1 MENFI
6 MTSTDCNIVAPN
18 GAISYNKPQLLITED
33 FVLALAMDK
42 NNVVLDYI
50 IVSGKYKEGLHGLLK
65 YGLSIQSWETLYD
78 EEGDVMNIEYFT
90 LHP

>member
-1 MENFI
+1 MRNHI
-6 MTSTDCNIVAPN
+6 ITSTDCNIVAPN
-18 GAISYNKPQLLITED
+18 GAITYVKPQILITED

-42 NNVVLDYI
+42 KNVVLDYMVI
-50 IVSGKYKEGLHGLLK
+50 SGNYSEGLNGLLE

-78 EEGDVMNIEYFT
+78 DEGEILDVEYFT